1 MSDDRN
7 TGAHPYSNVV
17 AMVEQMLS
25 EMNVRPMFVSRSPRS
40 GEANS
45 RRISPPPAK
54 MTLFQPRLMKPTAV
68 SDVIRGHLQPKGGAG
83 GWSDAWSLA
92 RDRCSHA

>member
-1 MSDDRN
+1 
-7 TGAHPYSNVV
+7 
-17 AMVEQMLS
+17 
-25 EMNVRPMFVSRSPRS
+25 MFVSRSPRS

-45 RRISPPPAK
+45 RRVSPPPAK
-54 MTLFQPRLMKPTAV
+54 MTLFQPRLMKPAAV

-92 RDRCSHA
+92 RDRCSHAWDRKGGGDGCAGGRRGIPPV